1 MGPSVLRWTPGLV
14 LSIKGEREMA
24 GSASASVSTGQRP
37 DDRGRIPG
45 YAGENRWRRHNRAI
59 SALGTAYYHISRLEF
74 KDKEDRT
81 CEKIPENGAGH
92 FPKKRRLEFAV

>member
-1 MGPSVLRWTPGLV
+1 
-14 LSIKGEREMA
+14 MA

-45 YAGENRWRRHNRAI
+45 YAGKTGGRGAPGNQCIRDRLLSH
-59 SALGTAYYHISRLEF
+59 LTSRF

-81 CEKIPENGAGH
+81 CEKIPENGAWH
-92 FPKKRRLEFAV
+92 FEKKRRLEFAV